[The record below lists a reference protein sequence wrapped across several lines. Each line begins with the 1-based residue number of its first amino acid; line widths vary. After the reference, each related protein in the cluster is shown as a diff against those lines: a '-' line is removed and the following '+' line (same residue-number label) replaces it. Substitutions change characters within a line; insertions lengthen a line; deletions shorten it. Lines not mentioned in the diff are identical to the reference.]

1 MMASD
6 LASYTARVEQA
17 LRDELATYVDP
28 SWLYDPVRYLMDGGG
43 KRVRPVLTLL
53 CCEAAGGNADDCMP
67 AAVAV
72 ELLHNFTLVHDDIMD
87 RSLMRRGRA
96 TVHTQFGESA
106 AILSGDVLMGV
117 SMRLLER
124 SVRTATQHVH
134 DRRIEGMDVIAAF
147 STGLIDVCDGQ
158 ALDLAFMQRADV
170 TIDEYFTM
178 ITKKTARL
186 LEMSATIG
194 ARLAGADDTITE
206 HLRTFAADLGI
217 AFQLQDD
224 LLDLVGTASFGKS
237 TGGDIVE
244 GKRTWLMLAARER
257 TRNDASTWRMLVD
270 DFFAQNGLDASR
282 IPEVTTMLTDLG
294 VIDDARA
301 LVEHYSNEA
310 FAHLHAIPP
319 SAARNLLEQ
328 LGTGLMSR
336 VQ

>member
-1 MMASD
+1 MMAVD
-6 LASYTARVEQA
+6 LTSYTELVEHA
-17 LRDELATYVDP
+17 LGEELAAYIAP

-53 CCEAAGGNADDCMP
+53 CCEAAGGTREDCMP

-106 AILSGDVLMGV
+106 AILAGDVLMGI

-124 SVRTATQHVH
+124 SVRAASMHTRERQI
-134 DRRIEGMDVIAAF
+134 DGMGVIAAF

-158 ALDLAFMQRADV
+158 ALDLAFMSRNNV

-194 ARLAGADDTITE
+194 ARLAGADESTIE

-217 AFQLQDD
+217 AFQVQDD
-224 LLDLVGTASFGKS
+224 LLDIIGTATFGKA

-257 TRNDASTWRMLVD
+257 TRDTNTAWQQLVD
-270 DFFAQNGLDASR
+270 DFFTQNGLEASH
-282 IPEVTTMLTDLG
+282 IPDVTTMLYELG
-294 VIDDARA
+294 IINDARS
-301 LVEHYSNEA
+301 LVEQYSKVA
-310 FAHLHAIPP
+310 FAHLHALPHSP
-319 SAARNLLEQ
+319 ARDLLEQ

-336 VQ
+336 TQ

>member
-1 MMASD
+1 MVAD
-6 LASYTARVEQA
+6 LASYSEHVEHA
-17 LRDELATYVDP
+17 LSEELATYIAP

-53 CCEAAGGNADDCMP
+53 SCEAAGGSFRDCMP

-106 AILSGDVLMGV
+106 AILAGDVLMGI

-124 SVRTATQHVH
+124 SVRAASMHAREQQI
-134 DRRIEGMDVIAAF
+134 DGMDVIAAF

-158 ALDLAFMQRADV
+158 ALDLAFMSRNDV

-194 ARLAGADDTITE
+194 ARLAGADAPTTE

-217 AFQLQDD
+217 AFQVQDD
-224 LLDLVGTASFGKS
+224 LLDLIGTASFGKA

-257 TRNDASTWRMLVD
+257 TRDANTAWQQLVD
-270 DFFAQNGLDASR
+270 DFFTQNGLDASR
-282 IPEVTTMLTDLG
+282 IPDVTIMLTELG
-294 VIDDARA
+294 VLEDARGI
-301 LVEHYSNEA
+301 VERYSNEA
-310 FAHLHAIPP
+310 FAHLHAVPP
-319 SAARNLLEQ
+319 SPARDLLEQ

-336 VQ
+336 TQ

>member
-6 LASYTARVEQA
+6 LASYTTRIELA
-17 LRDELATYVDP
+17 LRDELAMYVSP

-53 CCEAAGGNADDCMP
+53 CCEAAGGNADDCLP
-67 AAVAV
+67 AAIAV

-87 RSLMRRGRA
+87 RSPMRRGRA

-106 AILSGDVLMGV
+106 AILSGDVLMGI

-124 SVRTATQHVH
+124 SVRTATQHVR
-134 DRRIEGMDVIAAF
+134 DRRIDGMDVIAAF

-257 TRNDASTWRMLVD
+257 TRNNTSAWRTLVD
-270 DFFAQNGLDASR
+270 DFFAQNGLEAPR

-310 FAHLHAIPP
+310 FDHLHAIPP

-336 VQ
+336 TQ